1 MIPPHPVEQTAGTSR
16 LAAKVDTRTPITT
29 WELLVW
35 AYKRQMVHYEPE
47 TADGPVMASGAPG
60 LASLAL
66 LGLASGDGR
75 WSVSAAGTT
84 AHEDA
89 HLVHSRV
96 CLLAPADRD
105 LIIGTA
111 ACGQPPVWDPDIP
124 PYRVVPVR
132 RGGTGGIRMIYGKSH
147 RPIACMIDY
156 EGVPDAEAV
165 AIREA
170 ARATYAHWWRLLRRV
185 RLSLTLSAIPLA
197 RWRLAEIGVARE
209 PWCSSLDDISAAF
222 ACA

>member
-1 MIPPHPVEQTAGTSR
+1 MIPPHPGEKQAGTGR
-16 LAAKVDTRTPITT
+16 GAAKVDARTPITM

-66 LGLASGDGR
+66 LGLAGGDDR

-96 CLLAPADRD
+96 CLLAPADRE
-105 LIIGTA
+105 LIISTA
-111 ACGQPPVWDPDIP
+111 ARGRPPIWDPPIP
-124 PYRVVPVR
+124 AFRVVPVR

-147 RPIACMIDY
+147 RPIACLIDY

-170 ARATYAHWWRLLRRV
+170 ARATYARWWRLLRRV

-197 RWRLAEIGVARE
+197 RWRHAGIGAERE
-209 PWCSSLDDISAAF
+209 PWCSSLDDNSAAL

>member
-1 MIPPHPVEQTAGTSR
+1 MIPPHPAEKTAGTSR
-16 LAAKVDTRTPITT
+16 PAAKVDTRTPITM

-66 LGLASGDGR
+66 LGLAGGDGR

-84 AHEDA
+84 AHDDA
-89 HLVHSRV
+89 HLVHGRV
-96 CLLAPADRD
+96 CLLTPADRD
-105 LIIGTA
+105 LIIDTA
-111 ACGQPPVWDPDIP
+111 ATGRPPVWNPEIP
-124 PYRVVPVR
+124 PHRVVPVR

-156 EGVPDAEAV
+156 EGVPLEEVA

-170 ARATYAHWWRLLRRV
+170 ARDEYTHWWRLLRRV
-185 RLSLTLSAIPLA
+185 RLSITLSMTPLT
-197 RWRLAEIGVARE
+197 RWRLAEIGAQRE
-209 PWCSSLDDISAAF
+209 PWQPLAGAASDL
-222 ACA
+222 